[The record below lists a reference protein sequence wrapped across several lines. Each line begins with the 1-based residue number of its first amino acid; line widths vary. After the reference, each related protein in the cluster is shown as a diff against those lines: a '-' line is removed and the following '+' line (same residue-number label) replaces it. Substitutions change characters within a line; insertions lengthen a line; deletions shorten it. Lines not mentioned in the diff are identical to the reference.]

1 MAWEIEFTD
10 EFREWWNIL
19 SEKEQGVIDASV
31 KLLEEFGPG
40 LARPHADSLSKM
52 SKHANMKEL
61 RVQIAGDA
69 YRILFA
75 FDPRRVGIL
84 LMGARKAD
92 QKWYKDAVP
101 QADSLYDDHLRSLQK
116 GRRSNGGS

>member
-10 EFREWWNIL
+10 EFREWWNTL
-19 SEKEQGVIDASV
+19 TEKEQGVIDASV
-31 KLLEEFGPG
+31 KLLEEFGSG
-40 LARPHADSLSKM
+40 LGRPHADSLSKM

-75 FDPRRVGIL
+75 FDPRRVG
-84 LMGARKAD
+84 KAD

-101 QADSLYDDHLRSLQK
+101 KADALYDDHLRSLQE
-116 GRRSNGGS
+116 GR

>member
-1 MAWEIEFTD
+1 MAWEVEFTD
-10 EFREWWNIL
+10 EFREWWNTL
-19 SEKEQGVIDASV
+19 PEKEQGAIDASV

-40 LARPHADSLSKM
+40 LGRPHADSLSKM

-84 LMGARKAD
+84 LMGGRKAD
-92 QKWYKDAVP
+92 QKWYKDALP
-101 QADSLYDDHLRSLQK
+101 KADALYDDHLRSLQE
-116 GRRSNGGS
+116 GR

>member
-10 EFREWWNIL
+10 EFGEWWITL
-19 SEKEQGVIDASV
+19 TEKEQGAIDASV

-40 LARPHADSLSKM
+40 LGRPHADSLSKM

-101 QADSLYDDHLRSLQK
+101 KADALYDDHLRLLQE
-116 GRRSNGGS
+116 GR

>member
-1 MAWEIEFTD
+1 MVEHPD
-10 EFREWWNIL
+10 REGTRSHRRIREAPRGIRSWTR
-19 SEKEQGVIDASV
+19 AS
-31 KLLEEFGPG
+31 
-40 LARPHADSLSKM
+40 HADSLSKM

-75 FDPRRVGIL
+75 FDPRRVGVL

-101 QADSLYDDHLRSLQK
+101 KADALYDDHLRSLQE
-116 GRRSNGGS
+116 GR